1 MTDTIMKDAPKST
14 KKITTT
20 YNESL
25 LDRFREV
32 ANGRSLTSVVLSQLE
47 AWIVEQELKDE
58 FKNLKIEQ

>member
-1 MTDTIMKDAPKST
+1 MKDAPKST

-32 ANGRSLTSVVLSQLE
+32 ANGRSLTSVVLSQLQ
-47 AWIVEQELKDE
+47 AWIVEQELKEE
-58 FKNLKIEQ
+58 FKTLKIEQ